1 VSRFRYPC
9 TRHADTTG
17 FGDFLHA
24 GLGPS
29 RGHLRAFARELGETL
44 KADRVTLVN
53 SGSSANLAA
62 ALALAEECG
71 PSPHAITA
79 GFTFPTTL
87 SALLQAGFAVTVVD
101 TAPGTFTID
110 PAAIRRALRPDTRLV
125 CVTHFLGFPADLR
138 GVREV
143 VGPDV
148 LVLQDACETMS
159 LPLPDRGTLTTYSF
173 YHPHHLSAYG
183 GGAVVSIDE
192 ARHRRLES
200 VVHWGRAC
208 TCHVDGLPCAAPEG
222 AGHQFH
228 YVRRGL
234 NLEMSELNAAFG
246 RYQLRTWEVQE
257 AARQRRYAILQEALA
272 GHTGAITYAAP
283 TGGSPFVFP
292 LTLRSGDATAVTDR
306 LRADGIE
313 ARTLMGGPITDQ
325 PAYRDVRDDGLAAC
339 RDLSRRSFFVGVH
352 QTLPE
357 EDVRAVAAA
366 LGRALG

>member
-1 VSRFRYPC
+1 MSRFRYPC

-17 FGDFLHA
+17 FGAFLEA
-24 GLGPS
+24 GLGTS
-29 RGHLRAFARELGETL
+29 RGHLRAFARELGRTL
-44 KADRVTLVN
+44 GAERVTLVN

-87 SALLQAGFAVTVVD
+87 AALLQAGFAVTVVD

-110 PAAIRRALRPDTRLV
+110 PTAVRRALRPDTRLV
-125 CVTHFLGFPADLR
+125 CVTHFLGFPADLA
-138 GVREV
+138 GVREA

-173 YHPHHLSAYG
+173 YHPHHLSTYG
-183 GGAVVSIDE
+183 GGAVVSTDE

-200 VVHWGRAC
+200 IAHWGRAC
-208 TCHVDGLPCAAPEG
+208 TCHADGLPCTAPEG

-246 RYQLRTWEVQE
+246 RYQLRTWEAQE
-257 AARQRRYAILQEALA
+257 IARQRRYGILREALA
-272 GHTGAITYAAP
+272 GHPGVTTYAPPAVA
-283 TGGSPFVFP
+283 SPFVFP
-292 LTLRSGDATAVTDR
+292 LTLRSGDAAAVTDR

-325 PAYRDVRDDGLAAC
+325 PAYRDVPDDGLAAC

-357 EDVRAVAAA
+357 EDVRAVAAY
-366 LGRALG
+366 LVRALG